1 MSGTPDGASTHA
13 ADPLPPTN
21 LRVRMRVLLA
31 LALPA
36 VGALVAD
43 PLMGLVDTAVV
54 GRIGAAELGG
64 LGLAVAVLSTVSW
77 VFNFLVYGTTSS
89 VAKAIGAGE
98 RELVHRRIQVS
109 VRVALL
115 VGVVA
120 GSVMFFGARPIL
132 AGLGAVEE
140 LLDPGATYLRIR
152 ALGVPL
158 ILLVFVGHGAFRG
171 MSDTRTPLLIAVGA
185 NVLNVVL
192 TLSLV
197 GPFGIAGVA
206 VATVIAELAAV
217 AAFVI
222 LLPRLSVPRAGLL
235 AVGRSGAEPITSG
248 EVRALLVVGR
258 DLFLRTGGLV
268 LGMLAMS
275 AAAARMGAATAAA
288 HQVLR
293 QMMLLASFALDGLAV
308 AGQTTVGTALGR
320 RDRDEAL
327 AYGRATALLGFG
339 AGLAMMVLLLAL
351 GSLLPR
357 VLTDDALVLATIAS
371 AWWLLATTH
380 VTSGT
385 VFALDGVMMG
395 AEDYRFLRN
404 STALAALLAGGIAQV
419 LASQGGTI
427 VGIWWCVHLMM
438 AIRAGALVWRLSGRH
453 WVDAAL

>member
-1 MSGTPDGASTHA
+1 MSGTPDGAGTHA
-13 ADPLPPTN
+13 AEPLPPAN
-21 LRVRMRVLLA
+21 LRARIRVLSA
-31 LALPA
+31 LAIPA
-36 VGALVAD
+36 GGALVAD

-64 LGLAVAVLSTVSW
+64 LGLAVAVLATVSW

-89 VAKAIGAGE
+89 VARAVGAGE

-109 VRVALL
+109 VRVALVIGL
-115 VGVVA
+115 LA
-120 GSVMFFGARPIL
+120 GSVMFFGARPVL
-132 AGLGAVEE
+132 AGLGAVDD

-158 ILLVFVGHGAFRG
+158 ILLVYVGHGAFRG
-171 MSDTRTPLLIAVGA
+171 MSDTRTPLLIALGA
-185 NVLNVVL
+185 NLLNVVL

-206 VATVIAELAAV
+206 AATVVAEVAAV
-217 AAFVI
+217 AAFVL
-222 LLPRLSVPRAGLL
+222 LLPRIGVPRTGLFV
-235 AVGRSGAEPITSG
+235 VGRNDGEPITGG

-258 DLFLRTGGLV
+258 DLFLRTGGL
-268 LGMLAMS
+268 LIGMLAMS

-293 QMMLLASFALDGLAV
+293 QMMLLVGFALDGLAV
-308 AGQTTVGTALGR
+308 AGQMTVGTALGR
-320 RDRDEAL
+320 RDRAEAL
-327 AYGRATALLGFG
+327 AYGRATALLGFC
-339 AGLAMMVLLLAL
+339 AGLAMMLLLLAL

-357 VLTDDALVLATIAS
+357 ALTDDALVLTTVAS

-380 VTSGT
+380 VMSGT
-385 VFALDGVMMG
+385 SFALDGVFMG
-395 AEDYRFLRN
+395 AEDYRYLRN
-404 STALAALLAGGIAQV
+404 LTAFAALLAGGIAQV

-427 VGIWWCVHLMM
+427 VGIWWCVNLMM
-438 AIRAGALVWRLSGRH
+438 AIRVAAHLRRLSGQR